1 MDALRYKDRG
11 RLGRKFAINVLLL
24 TAASALMRA
33 IGVRFNVY
41 LSARLGTDGL
51 GLFTLTMSV
60 YSLAVTLATSA
71 VGFAATRLVSESI
84 GGGRRDLVR
93 PRLRACLLYSLFFGI
108 FSAFLLFVLARPIA
122 EKLFSDIRTLPSLRA
137 LALSLPFV
145 SLTSTLSG
153 YFTAVRRVARS
164 SAAGVI
170 GMLFRIGI
178 TVLLLER
185 AVEHSL
191 EGSCLSVCAAITL
204 SEALTLLLS
213 MLAYLIDRRR
223 FEKGKKCA
231 HHGLF
236 RIALPMAFSSY
247 VRSALTTVEHLLI
260 PWGLRRG
267 GASEGRALAVYGTV
281 QGMALPVV
289 MFPYALLTPFC
300 SLLVPETAERRAAGK
315 DDALASSGARAISFV
330 ATFGLGCAGVL
341 ACFGDDIGRI
351 LCGSAEAGRYITLL
365 APLVP
370 IMYMDTCIDSLL
382 KGIDEQGYAMRVN
395 MLDAS
400 LSVLIVLF
408 LTPIWG
414 IYGFIAEI
422 YICELLNASLSAARL
437 FKRLKLPIAPWRD
450 LLFPLA
456 SIIFA
461 TTLTRAAFLLVGRS
475 VIYDRVGLWTQ
486 ICFAAIVYLA
496 PMALIGQT
504 RHREQS

>member
-1 MDALRYKDRG
+1 MNKNDRG
-11 RLGRKFAINVLLL
+11 RLGHKFATNVLLL

-41 LSARLGTDGL
+41 LSSRLGTDGL

-71 VGFAATRLVSESI
+71 VGFASTRMVSEAI
-84 GGGRRDLVR
+84 GGGKCELVR
-93 PRLRACLLYSLFFGI
+93 PKLRACLLYSLFFGTFAAI
-108 FSAFLLFVLARPIA
+108 LLLILSRPIA
-122 EKLFSDIRTLPSLRA
+122 KFLFSDIRTLPSLRA

-145 SLTSTLSG
+145 SLTSALSG

-170 GMLFRIGI
+170 GMLFRIGV
-178 TVLLLER
+178 TVLLLEGATKR
-185 AVEHSL
+185 SL
-191 EGSCLSVCAAITL
+191 EGSCLSVCAAMTL
-204 SEALTLLLS
+204 SEMLTLLLS
-213 MLAYLIDRRR
+213 FLGYLIDRRR
-223 FEKGKKCA
+223 FEKGKGSGRR
-231 HHGLF
+231 GLF

-247 VRSALTTVEHLLI
+247 VRSALTTLEHLLI

-267 GASEGRALAVYGTV
+267 GATKGSALTIYGTV

-300 SLLVPETAERRAAGK
+300 SLLVPETAERRASGEN
-315 DDALASSGARAISFV
+315 DALVSSGARAISFV
-330 ATFGLGCAGVL
+330 ATFGVGCAGVL
-341 ACFGDDIGRI
+341 ACFGGDIGRI

-382 KGIDEQGYAMRVN
+382 KGIDEQVYAMRVN
-395 MLDAS
+395 LLDAS

-422 YICELLNASLSAARL
+422 YICELLNATLSAARL
-437 FKRLKLPIAPWRD
+437 FKRLKLPIDPWRD
-450 LLFPLA
+450 LFFSTA

-461 TTLTRAAFLLVGRS
+461 TTFTRAAFLLVGRS
-475 VIYDRVGLWTQ
+475 VIYSRVGLWTQ
-486 ICFAAIVYLA
+486 ICFAVIVYLTPIA
-496 PMALIGQT
+496 IVKRIRT
-504 RHREQS
+504 ER